1 MIPHR
6 KFHYTEGPIKISV
19 PILFFYL
26 VCVLHTSLRLSS
38 LPNRIVCTLTV
49 LFTFNAPQNPCTL
62 RNLLGSRIKTAAN
75 LVLLLLWWRTGFVF
89 NGIIHLFSSN
99 FSNIRKFGRLLFEF
113 SKISK
118 SCLRIIEFHYYFIRK
133 IFFGCLIFLGKERI
147 VQNIKSA
154 RPVKSALSPKI
165 LSI

>member
-1 MIPHR
+1 M
-6 KFHYTEGPIKISV
+6 
-19 PILFFYL
+19 
-26 VCVLHTSLRLSS
+26 
-38 LPNRIVCTLTV
+38 
-49 LFTFNAPQNPCTL
+49 
-62 RNLLGSRIKTAAN
+62 
-75 LVLLLLWWRTGFVF
+75 VLLSHQQSSGAEIRGIWILPFCVGDRARASNWCTTPLAILCLTKHWHPGLSMTQNFLSFLSWNRNWNGFSRMPQTRSRTQNHIHVLCI
-89 NGIIHLFSSN
+89 GIIHLFSSN
-99 FSNIRKFGRLLFEF
+99 FSNIPKFGRLLFEF

-118 SCLRIIEFHYYFIRK
+118 SCLRIIEFHYYFICK